1 LGWYSVVD
9 FHRFRSLRLV
19 LPKPRIEMDTIIKTH
34 AGVNDSRKA
43 STSLQHHLHFN
54 KSPGKKVAMP
64 PTRVEHEYH
73 IVLEGYLTQLI
84 RLSHAT
90 HNNTV

>member
-1 LGWYSVVD
+1 MD

-19 LPKPRIEMDTIIKTH
+19 LAKPRIEMDTIIKTH

-54 KSPGKKVAMP
+54 KSPSKKVAML

-73 IVLEGYLTQLI
+73 NVLGQLI
-84 RLSHAT
+84 MT
-90 HNNTV
+90 HPTQPRYFMNLLKKFT